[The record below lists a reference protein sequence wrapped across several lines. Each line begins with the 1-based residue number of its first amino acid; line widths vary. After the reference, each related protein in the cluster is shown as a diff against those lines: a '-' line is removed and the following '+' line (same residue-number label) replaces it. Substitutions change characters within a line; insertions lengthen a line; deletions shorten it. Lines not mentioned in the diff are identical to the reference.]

1 MILAN
6 LSFDNTH
13 LGLNEELG
21 MGGEDVHMPTLFIRI
36 PAWSDVLNYHYNRCN
51 IQTKNNVHLI
61 FIKHKS
67 RSK

>member
-36 PAWSDVLNYHYNRCN
+36 PDVLNYHYNRCN

>member
-6 LSFDNTH
+6 SSFDNTH

-21 MGGEDVHMPTLFIRI
+21 MGGEDVHMPTLFICI

-51 IQTKNNVHLI
+51 IQTKNNAHLI